1 MEESWETG
9 ERDDKARRREESCYS
24 ENNGIGEVREIGK
37 KLIFYASDRVFKYC
51 FDTLKTIAYFLFR
64 PILEEQ
70 ALLREKLKNMPSWK
84 KEKDAVQKRKM
95 QPMVSEVQCTIVSTG
110 YNPAC
115 LKRNRKT
122 NIACIGLLFITD
134 TILQFLRALYN
145 ISWLFYLRHHF
156 AICF

>member
-1 MEESWETG
+1 M
-9 ERDDKARRREESCYS
+9 
-24 ENNGIGEVREIGK
+24 
-37 KLIFYASDRVFKYC
+37 
-51 FDTLKTIAYFLFR
+51 
-64 PILEEQ
+64 EEQ

-115 LKRNRKT
+115 LKPNRKT
-122 NIACIGLLFITD
+122 NIGCIGLLFITD